1 MYASIKIKIHTILG
15 NKIKENRDW
24 RTAKPLHD
32 YEQWKHWIE
41 LIEDCHV
48 NGYLIDDDIAIL
60 IDDND
65 DFVDDNREFIS
76 VGKLSNDEIITIA
89 MSQLVEYI
97 FNNADSELSNFTIDD
112 IDKIKDAVSYVTNTD
127 WYGFIC
133 RTDNGVNMVVLPE
146 SYYLEELPF

>member
-15 NKIKENRDW
+15 NKIKENRNR

-97 FNNADSELSNFTIDD
+97 FNNADSELSNFMIDD